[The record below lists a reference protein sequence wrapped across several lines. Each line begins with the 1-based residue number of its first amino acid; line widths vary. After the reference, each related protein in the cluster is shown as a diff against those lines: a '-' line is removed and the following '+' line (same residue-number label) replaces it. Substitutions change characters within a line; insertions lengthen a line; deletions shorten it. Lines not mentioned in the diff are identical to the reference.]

1 MKENFSL
8 IDPEGVALNLAN
20 KVRSL
25 RLQREWKQITLA
37 DRAGVTLASYRRFER
52 TGQISLQ
59 SLLKISFALDRLDE
73 FEELLNPMKVSSM
86 AELESTVLSK
96 KPKRGLK

>member
-1 MKENFSL
+1 MKEYFSL
-8 IDPEGVALNLAN
+8 IDPEDVALNLAN
-20 KVRSL
+20 KVKSL
-25 RLQREWKQITLA
+25 RLQREWKQTTLA

-52 TGQISLQ
+52 TGQVSLQ
-59 SLLKISFALDRLDE
+59 SLLKIAFALDRLDE
-73 FEELLNPMKVSSM
+73 FEELLKPMKVSSM